1 MYFSCCAITELD
13 MLPQSPVSKVP
24 VSEKD
29 DRFFDTVESDVTRII
44 RQEKMQEEYK
54 KVSG

>member
-1 MYFSCCAITELD
+1 MYFSYCTITELD
-13 MLPQSPVSKVP
+13 PLPQSPVSKVP